1 LKHEYN
7 ILQKAGSL
15 LGHKHSDEAIKK
27 ISDARKGKPRT
38 EGSGRPSQKIE
49 VFDKENNQTT
59 IYDSIREA
67 ARALNIP
74 SYKSISKYFTN
85 NQQKPYKDRYTF
97 KKVN

>member
-1 LKHEYN
+1 MFGKTGENHHN
-7 ILQKAGSL
+7 FGKAKPFGS
-15 LGHKHSDEAIKK
+15 
-27 ISDARKGKPRT
+27 GKP
-38 EGSGRPSQKIE
+38 SQQIS
-49 VFDKENNQTT
+49 VFDEENNQTT

-67 ARALNIP
+67 VRALNIP